1 MTIEIETPP
10 RADWLRLWSALP
22 ARQTQAPATQ
32 LAQRYQAEDL
42 DLPQSGLGLLP
53 LTDSAL
59 GDTYFVGEIP
69 LARAHVR
76 LRHEDQTTEGAA
88 TLLDDRAGLARA
100 LAILDGV
107 LAARWPG
114 HEDAQALLMEG
125 ARVLE
130 AENHTRR
137 ALLAATRVE
146 FSLLST
152 TEEDDDE

>member
-1 MTIEIETPP
+1 MTIDIETPP

-22 ARQTQAPATQ
+22 ARQTQALATQ
-32 LAQRYQAEDL
+32 LAQRYRAEDL

-76 LRHEDQTTEGAA
+76 MSFENQTTEGAA

-114 HEDAQALLMEG
+114 HEDARDLLTEG
-125 ARVLE
+125 AAVVE
-130 AENHTRR
+130 VEQHTRR
-137 ALLAATRVE
+137 ALLAATRVD
-146 FSLLST
+146 FALLGT

>member
-22 ARQTQAPATQ
+22 ARQTQSLATQ
-32 LAQRYQAEDL
+32 LAQTYGVEDL
-42 DLPQSGLGLLP
+42 ELPQSGLGLLP

-76 LRHEDQTTEGAA
+76 LSLENQTTEGAA
-88 TLLDDRAGLARA
+88 MLLDDRAGLARA

-107 LAARWPG
+107 LAARWMG
-114 HEDAQALLMEG
+114 HEDAEALLYEG
-125 ARVLE
+125 ARLIE
-130 AENHTRR
+130 MEQHRRR
-137 ALLAATRVE
+137 ALLAATRVD
-146 FSLLST
+146 FALLGT
-152 TEEDDDE
+152 TE

>member
-1 MTIEIETPP
+1 MTIQIETPP

-22 ARQTQAPATQ
+22 ARQTQSLATQ
-32 LAQRYQAEDL
+32 LTQAYGAEDL
-42 DLPQSGLGLLP
+42 ELPQSGLGLLP

-76 LRHEDQTTEGAA
+76 LSHENQTTEGAA

-100 LAILDGV
+100 LAVLDGV

-114 HEDAQALLMEG
+114 HEEALALLMEG
-125 ARVLE
+125 ARVVE
-130 AENHTRR
+130 AENQARR
-137 ALLAATRVE
+137 ALLASTRVD
-146 FSLLST
+146 FALLGT